1 MTNHFRPTLTTEK
14 TGSQLQTGVKQTVTG
29 LWPKTARAVNSVP
42 GRIYIG
48 LKWLASLPGKIHP
61 KISNRRRIFKR
72 SIKLIT
78 KKPRQIGKIISKK
91 RPKLSL
97 SKVAH
102 LFNRHFSSSIHPEIN
117 CSDQSSPVSK
127 IHAVAR
133 LVDFN
138 PGTTGTSR
146 TSLFESLPY
155 DDEDLVPLIDEND
168 TDQDE
173 VDQLSYQEKVS
184 AHNQAVHLAHASCL
198 EKPGVSPSLTVTNK
212 DRFFR
217 NVWMHISEV
226 QLDILTAK
234 LKNRRGLVQKF
245 ILDTQV
251 AFLRYGPST
260 ASTLA
265 KLDQLE
271 ESTLDFTR
279 GLLKHNDQSRTH
291 QGLQSITQS
300 LEEDFKGLRLFI
312 EHTTRHDFRS
322 SHQYLQQIH
331 VYERLVENLIS
342 LPPYRKEKE
351 KYLEKATALINHK
364 KENALALYL
373 PEEPALKRNER
384 QVNDPPV
391 ESVSDNMDDF
401 LELDCA
407 LRKLFSNTKHFDQEL
422 MKVLSENAQ
431 PFETQ
436 FNVYL
441 DGTWK
446 EISTSYIPA
455 AAMRLHSST
464 ELSVDQPGPRCPFEL
479 DYKGKMAPSM
489 QRDTKHAVNMMGY
502 TMKIDGQPVTRQ
514 IRVGCPHAYAEKDE
528 STRERVTHD
537 RIKEIF
543 TALLVQNHQQ
553 ELQEAISNPWHT
565 PINLEAV
572 YMNLLSPDSIRNNRL
587 MTAIGQDDEKKWV
600 KKLHEAF
607 KTLSGQE
614 MELTVYLD
622 CGQDV
627 TVKIIPD
634 VRMFVIPCN
643 QLALKQP
650 AHSSFFKKALNY
662 LMRTAGN
669 TWKTVNTVNNESIS
683 WLMGPDGLVS
693 RKIGTLPEDRQRIV
707 IALNNQL
714 WDLLNSKRGFEAI
727 AHDFDP
733 YIFAE
738 LLFQILEALNIDIFS
753 GCKSNK
759 DRTSIVQA
767 VLQSLLTTD
776 MHLHQSQASNPL
788 YNIIVELFMVYGGHT
803 EVQKRNTG
811 LVGFRLDETPV
822 RDMNRISTELMRR
835 NPGREKRK
843 QRAIFSDSEM
853 FTPIEL

>member
-14 TGSQLQTGVKQTVTG
+14 TGSQLQTGVKRTVTG
-29 LWPKTARAVNSVP
+29 FWPKAARAVNSVP
-42 GRIYIG
+42 GRVYIG
-48 LKWLASLPGKIHP
+48 LKWSASLPGKIHL

-78 KKPRQIGKIISKK
+78 KKPRQVGKIISKK

-117 CSDQSSPVSK
+117 CNNQSSPVSK

-184 AHNQAVHLAHASCL
+184 AHNQAVHLAHASYL

-322 SHQYLQQIH
+322 SHQYLQQTH

-407 LRKLFSNTKHFDQEL
+407 LRKLFSNTKRFDQEL
-422 MKVLSENAQ
+422 IKVLSENAQ
-431 PFETQ
+431 PFE
-436 FNVYL
+436 
-441 DGTWK
+441 
-446 EISTSYIPA
+446 
-455 AAMRLHSST
+455 
-464 ELSVDQPGPRCPFEL
+464 LS
-479 DYKGKMAPSM
+479 
-489 QRDTKHAVNMMGY
+489 
-502 TMKIDGQPVTRQ
+502 
-514 IRVGCPHAYAEKDE
+514 
-528 STRERVTHD
+528 
-537 RIKEIF
+537 F
-543 TALLVQNHQQ
+543 T
-553 ELQEAISNPWHT
+553 T
-565 PINLEAV
+565 P
-572 YMNLLSPDSIRNNRL
+572 
-587 MTAIGQDDEKKWV
+587 
-600 KKLHEAF
+600 
-607 KTLSGQE
+607 
-614 MELTVYLD
+614 
-622 CGQDV
+622 
-627 TVKIIPD
+627 
-634 VRMFVIPCN
+634 
-643 QLALKQP
+643 
-650 AHSSFFKKALNY
+650 
-662 LMRTAGN
+662 
-669 TWKTVNTVNNESIS
+669 
-683 WLMGPDGLVS
+683 
-693 RKIGTLPEDRQRIV
+693 
-707 IALNNQL
+707 
-714 WDLLNSKRGFEAI
+714 
-727 AHDFDP
+727 
-733 YIFAE
+733 
-738 LLFQILEALNIDIFS
+738 IDIFLKPVVKGLIRYS
-753 GCKSNK
+753 GILFCHLFN
-759 DRTSIVQA
+759 TSSKA
-767 VLQSLLTTD
+767 
-776 MHLHQSQASNPL
+776 
-788 YNIIVELFMVYGGHT
+788 
-803 EVQKRNTG
+803 
-811 LVGFRLDETPV
+811 
-822 RDMNRISTELMRR
+822 
-835 NPGREKRK
+835 
-843 QRAIFSDSEM
+843 
-853 FTPIEL
+853 